1 MITEDEIKTYRNSYD
16 VETAE
21 RNQMNGLY
29 MNMCRAVNRL
39 LDEIEELKG
48 FDSLPWDDEDE
59 EYVEAPISVLE
70 IFELWRDNEDDPV
83 AFARAIEEY
92 HGIEEW

>member
-16 VETAE
+16 LETAE
-21 RNQMNGLY
+21 RNQMNSLY

-48 FDSLPWDDEDE
+48 FDSLPWDDD
-59 EYVEAPISVLE
+59 VQDPLSVLQ
-70 IFELWRDNEDDPV
+70 IFEMWRDNEDDPV
-83 AFARAIEEY
+83 AFARAIERE

>member
-16 VETAE
+16 LETAE
-21 RNQMNGLY
+21 LNNMNGLY

-83 AFARAIEEY
+83 AFARAIERE

>member
-16 VETAE
+16 LETAE
-21 RNQMNGLY
+21 LNNMNGLY

-59 EYVEAPISVLE
+59 EYQETPISVLE
-70 IFELWRDNEDDPV
+70 IFELWREYEDDPV
-83 AFARAIEEY
+83 AFARAIERE
-92 HGIEEW
+92 HGVEEW

>member
-16 VETAE
+16 LETAE

-48 FDSLPWDDEDE
+48 FDSLPWGHDLQ
-59 EYVEAPISVLE
+59 APLSTLQ
-70 IFELWRDNEDDPV
+70 IFELWRYYEDDHV
-83 AFARAIEEY
+83 GFARAIEEE
-92 HGIEEW
+92 HGIEGW

>member
-16 VETAE
+16 LETAE

-48 FDSLPWDDEDE
+48 FDSLPWNDDLQL
-59 EYVEAPISVLE
+59 PLSNLQ
-70 IFELWRDNEDDPV
+70 IFELWRDYEDDPV
-83 AFARAIEEY
+83 GFARAIEEE
-92 HGIEEW
+92 HGIEGW